1 MFVNSLIK
9 TQLFTRYFVYF
20 QMNIIMFMFILG
32 SLFISHC
39 FGLFTSENVV
49 FQKTNEIFI
58 NDAHWYV
65 TFVHDLRPFQHLI
78 NQIQFDLKNTDEI
91 IVAINKDYQGQNMTG
106 YVETFQSLH
115 VEVDLLTD
123 EYTSVYN
130 NFDEYQTM
138 SYKRNERSLIPII
151 DQLMSTLFGTVSE
164 NDLENINRNINALA
178 IIKNR

>member
-1 MFVNSLIK
+1 
-9 TQLFTRYFVYF
+9 
-20 QMNIIMFMFILG
+20 MNIMMFMFILE

-49 FQKTNEIFI
+49 FQKTNEDFI

-78 NQIQFDLKNTDEI
+78 NKIQSDLKSTDEI
-91 IVAINKDYQGQNMTG
+91 ITKAYQGQNMTG
-106 YVETFQSLH
+106 YVEKFKSLH

-123 EYTSVYN
+123 DYTSVYN

-138 SYKRNERSLIPII
+138 SYKRNERSLSPII
-151 DQLMSTLFGTVSE
+151 GQLMSTLFGTVSE
-164 NDLENINRNINALA
+164 NDLENINRNIKTWQ